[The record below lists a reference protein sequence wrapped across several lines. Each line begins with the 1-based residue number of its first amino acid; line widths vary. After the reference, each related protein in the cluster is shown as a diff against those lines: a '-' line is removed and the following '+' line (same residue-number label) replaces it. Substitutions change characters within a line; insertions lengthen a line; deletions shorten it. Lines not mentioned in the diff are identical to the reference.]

1 MGDVVSL
8 VEKAAETIEQDEA
21 EALAK
26 KIQKGQF
33 DLEDMLKQLRQLK
46 KMGGLD
52 GLLGMLPGI
61 GKMKKQLDQANID
74 PKLLKRQEAII
85 LSMTPK
91 ERRNPKIIHAS
102 RKKRIAGGSG
112 ATVQEINKLLKQ
124 WMEMSKMM
132 KRMGKMAKKGKMPGG
147 MPPGGIPPGLPP
159 GGLPPGGFPPGFP
172 PGGMSAA
179 LIRRARTSN
188 CLTTKNFRETRTS
201 HTGDPPTM
209 SLRIRLARGGA
220 KKRPYYRI
228 VIADSRTPRDGRFIE
243 RVGSYNPMVPKD
255 HPDRVKL
262 NEDRIKHWLGHG
274 AQPSDRVARFLGAA
288 NIIELAER
296 REQTK
301 QHMPRPK
308 TVERMKAAEEAKKA
322 AEEARRPRR
331 SAAPAEEAPA
341 EEAPAEEAAGSRGAA
356 VGGGAG

>member
-1 MGDVVSL
+1 MLTRIDGDARGGAALSMRAIAGCPIKLLGTGEKTDALEVFHPDRIADRILGMGDVVSL

-33 DLEDMLKQLRQLK
+33 DLDDMLKQLRQLK

-74 PKLLKRQEAII
+74 PNLLKRQEAII

-112 ATVQEINKLLKQ
+112 SSVQDINKLLKQ

-147 MPPGGIPPGLPP
+147 MPPGFPPGGGMPP
-159 GGLPPGGFPPGFP
+159 GGLPPGFP
-172 PGGMSAA
+172 PGGM
-179 LIRRARTSN
+179 
-188 CLTTKNFRETRTS
+188 
-201 HTGDPPTM
+201 
-209 SLRIRLARGGA
+209 
-220 KKRPYYRI
+220 
-228 VIADSRTPRDGRFIE
+228 
-243 RVGSYNPMVPKD
+243 
-255 HPDRVKL
+255 
-262 NEDRIKHWLGHG
+262 
-274 AQPSDRVARFLGAA
+274 Q
-288 NIIELAER
+288 
-296 REQTK
+296 
-301 QHMPRPK
+301 
-308 TVERMKAAEEAKKA
+308 
-322 AEEARRPRR
+322 
-331 SAAPAEEAPA
+331 
-341 EEAPAEEAAGSRGAA
+341 
-356 VGGGAG
+356 